1 MVWLTHMVHLGL
13 TCRYRKGFEVQPNEY
28 AGINLATLLV
38 ISGKDFATCPE
49 LQRIGE
55 WGGGVCGLSW
65 WGGGGMI
72 MVSFFE
78 AGGWRGVW
86 CSQVSI
92 FGGGGDCGFFFW
104 SVGVEGGGS
113 CSQGSI
119 FGGWVGGGLQLEFG
133 GECDSQVSCSFKKL
147 RKFGKMGALFWVPKV
162 WEEWHLGPNAWTVE
176 EFHGN
181 GQQVICRR
189 GIWREKKTGR
199 LNNQQWRLFC
209 FLIHSCINYVC
220 NWPVTWSGKMVI
232 LLGKSGGILI

>member
-1 MVWLTHMVHLGL
+1 MVWLTHMVHLGF

-65 WGGGGMI
+65 WGGGDYG
-72 MVSFFE
+72 VFFE

-104 SVGVEGGGS
+104 SVGVEGGFMQSG
-113 CSQGSI
+113 
-119 FGGWVGGGLQLEFG
+119 FYFWWVGGGGVF
-133 GECDSQVSCSFKKL
+133 SWSL
-147 RKFGKMGALFWVPKV
+147 RVNVTVRFHAVLKNWESLAKWVPFSGPWKFGKS
-162 WEEWHLGPNAWTVE
+162 
-176 EFHGN
+176 
-181 GQQVICRR
+181 
-189 GIWREKKTGR
+189 GIWGQTLEQLR
-199 LNNQQWRLFC
+199 NF
-209 FLIHSCINYVC
+209 IV
-220 NWPVTWSGKMVI
+220 MVNR
-232 LLGKSGGILI
+232 